1 MGNSNEEARIRNR
14 HAEEIARIEAMNEEN
29 ERRAAIERLALE
41 NGYKLDLK
49 RIENLAEQAR
59 MEHQRKLKEIE
70 YDAENKRRLADI
82 QRNKDEM
89 EDRRLR
95 DEIEK
100 GHEIKVKELLAKEKK
115 DQMEHD
121 RLTEDMRRKHE
132 LESKKQS
139 DDYLLKTRELDIKR
153 EHDKVSEEHRYDEK
167 IKEIESKKEV
177 ELKKIEVEKLAK
189 EKEIKLIEVTHD
201 KDTKIL
207 QHNHEEKLKQA
218 ERDMKNDEHRYDLEK
233 EKRKEDHEKETLQ
246 IKNNFNITMENIKG
260 NNEKNK
266 NEMKLK
272 EKQQDYEMKK
282 LELEYQLKLKEMEM
296 KKQQNNSNFFPQF
309 QDYPMNYYHMQIYQ
323 NPGNFYPNPNYQ
335 SLGQNLNQKPVP
347 NSNYPAPNPY
357 WSNQIPNNQ
366 IPQMAQTQQMQ
377 GQFIPYNNYYPMNQN
392 QIPKMNPMEIKEM
405 NESNDNNVVSFQT
418 NPK

>member
-82 QRNKDEM
+82 QRNKDQM

-153 EHDKVSEEHRYDEK
+153 EHDKVSEEHRHDEK

-177 ELKKIEVEKLAK
+177 ELKK
-189 EKEIKLIEVTHD
+189 
-201 KDTKIL
+201 
-207 QHNHEEKLKQA
+207 
-218 ERDMKNDEHRYDLEK
+218 
-233 EKRKEDHEKETLQ
+233 
-246 IKNNFNITMENIKG
+246 
-260 NNEKNK
+260 
-266 NEMKLK
+266 
-272 EKQQDYEMKK
+272 
-282 LELEYQLKLKEMEM
+282 
-296 KKQQNNSNFFPQF
+296 
-309 QDYPMNYYHMQIYQ
+309 
-323 NPGNFYPNPNYQ
+323 
-335 SLGQNLNQKPVP
+335 
-347 NSNYPAPNPY
+347 
-357 WSNQIPNNQ
+357 
-366 IPQMAQTQQMQ
+366 
-377 GQFIPYNNYYPMNQN
+377 
-392 QIPKMNPMEIKEM
+392 
-405 NESNDNNVVSFQT
+405 
-418 NPK
+418 

>member
-1 MGNSNEEARIRNR
+1 M
-14 HAEEIARIEAMNEEN
+14 
-29 ERRAAIERLALE
+29 
-41 NGYKLDLK
+41 
-49 RIENLAEQAR
+49 
-59 MEHQRKLKEIE
+59 
-70 YDAENKRRLADI
+70 
-82 QRNKDEM
+82 KDNY
-89 EDRRLR
+89 
-95 DEIEK
+95 I
-100 GHEIKVKELLAKEKK
+100 
-115 DQMEHD
+115 
-121 RLTEDMRRKHE
+121 
-132 LESKKQS
+132 
-139 DDYLLKTRELDIKR
+139 
-153 EHDKVSEEHRYDEK
+153 
-167 IKEIESKKEV
+167 
-177 ELKKIEVEKLAK
+177 ELKK
-189 EKEIKLIEVTHD
+189 
-201 KDTKIL
+201 
-207 QHNHEEKLKQA
+207 
-218 ERDMKNDEHRYDLEK
+218 
-233 EKRKEDHEKETLQ
+233 
-246 IKNNFNITMENIKG
+246 ENIKG

-377 GQFIPYNNYYPMNQN
+377 GQFLPYNNYYPMNQN